1 VLLVD
6 DDVAV
11 RETAAAVLQ
20 AQGYAVTEVA
30 EARQALGLLRG
41 GAPFDVLVTDVVMPG
56 MTGPELI
63 RELRLLRPKLPAVM
77 ISGYTEPADLTASG
91 GPGFFVRKPFTPNA
105 LSATIEAAMSQAAA

>member
-1 VLLVD
+1 
-6 DDVAV
+6 
-11 RETAAAVLQ
+11 
-20 AQGYAVTEVA
+20 
-30 EARQALGLLRG
+30 
-41 GAPFDVLVTDVVMPG
+41 VLVTDVVMPG